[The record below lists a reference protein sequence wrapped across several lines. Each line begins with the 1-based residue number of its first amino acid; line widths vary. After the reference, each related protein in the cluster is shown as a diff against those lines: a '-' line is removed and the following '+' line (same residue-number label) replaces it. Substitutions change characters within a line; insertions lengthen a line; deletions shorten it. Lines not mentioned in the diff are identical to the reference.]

1 MYLTLELDTGL
12 GAGLRGWWVVVGG
25 VRRGVSAWCCAWQ
38 GWRAK
43 REHAPFGLMAD
54 FRDHIETP
62 FAKALKLAGAPAP
75 SLLPAWFGRP
85 IDRTTIANW
94 KAGRRLPPLWAVAR
108 IERAIRE
115 RDEEAR
121 ATLARIKTSSGL
133 EARARNLAK
142 WKAENPR

>member
-1 MYLTLELDTGL
+1 MVL
-12 GAGLRGWWVVVGG
+12 GGLRGGVGAWHEA
-25 VRRGVSAWCCAWQ
+25 RG
-38 GWRAK
+38 GWRAD
-43 REHAPFGLMAD
+43 REHAPFGLMSH
-54 FRDHIETP
+54 FRQT
-62 FAKALKLAGAPAP
+62 KQTALARALELAGAPAP

-85 IDRTTIANW
+85 VHRTTIANW
-94 KAGRRLPPLWAVAR
+94 KAGRWLPPRWVVDR

-121 ATLARIKTSSGL
+121 AALARIKTSPGL